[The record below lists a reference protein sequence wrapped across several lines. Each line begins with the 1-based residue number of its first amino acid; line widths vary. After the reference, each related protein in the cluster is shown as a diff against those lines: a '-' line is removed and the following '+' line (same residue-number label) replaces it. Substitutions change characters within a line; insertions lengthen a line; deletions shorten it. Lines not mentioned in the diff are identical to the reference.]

1 MGGNHALYQMS
12 FSSGQVLQD
21 SNKIF
26 HDDLK
31 NVLLMG

>member
-1 MGGNHALYQMS
+1 MGENHVLIQM
-12 FSSGQVLQD
+12 FCLSGWVLQD

-31 NVLLMG
+31 IVLLMG